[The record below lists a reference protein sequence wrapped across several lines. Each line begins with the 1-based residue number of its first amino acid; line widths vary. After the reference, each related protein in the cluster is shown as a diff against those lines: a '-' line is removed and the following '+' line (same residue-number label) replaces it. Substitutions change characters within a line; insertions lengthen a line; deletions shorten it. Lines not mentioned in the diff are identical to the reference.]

1 MGCVFFI
8 RNPFIAKRIDMQ
20 VNDNSSHGLIKSST
34 FLFTLILI
42 CFFISGFT
50 GLIYEILWTRL
61 IVKVIGSAP
70 FSVSIVL
77 TVFMGGLGLGS
88 YLAGKRID
96 RIKNPLTLVRI
107 YGVLELIIAAYGLVF
122 PLLLIVFKPVF
133 SLLYNQLFSYFW
145 LYNLITFIGCCIL
158 LIIPVTCMGATLPV
172 LCRFFVTRIDS
183 VGTHIGRL
191 YGLNTIGAAF
201 GSLICG
207 FWLIQVLNV
216 HGTLILAVC
225 LNSFIGMVCLLV
237 SREKMLSGS
246 TGNAGVTRD
255 IPSSGRERTISIAP
269 EDRKIIFLALL
280 IFAVS
285 GFSAMAYEVIWIKLL
300 GIIIGPTTYSF
311 TIVLVTFISCLA
323 LGSLFFGRLADR
335 VKNTM
340 HLLLYTQVFAAI
352 AALYFSQIMGESQV
366 FFSKLIFHYKDS
378 FTVLQI
384 VKASVLF
391 AFMFIPTFFLGATF
405 PLVGKICTKSLENT
419 GWSIGSAYAVN
430 TVGAVLGSFSAGF
443 VLVPLLGKENSIRL
457 VSGIQLMIPLV
468 AALLVFT
475 GKMEKRKRLIPLIV
489 SIFIGLFLLTVYPS
503 WDRKM
508 LSTGKYHRAVDLG
521 GREFGWLESLF
532 SGMEIVSS
540 EEKRELVYFGD
551 GIGGFTTVMLS
562 EPDILGD
569 RIYSLYNSGKADASS
584 SQKDMYTQLLLAHFP
599 MLFHEDPKTVLVLGL
614 ASGITSGEV
623 LHYPVDR
630 LDTIE
635 INQQVV
641 EASNFFIPWNNNLL
655 QNPKSNLIIQDGRA
669 HLELTNQTYDV
680 IISEPSNPW
689 MAGLASLFTHE
700 FMTLARNRLNEN
712 GIYVQW
718 LHSYQMDW
726 PTFALIGRTFSEV
739 FPKSLIV
746 TTDPLN
752 IGPDFLLVGFK
763 GEYRLKPE
771 IAEKN
776 LSYAVKSTNMT
787 FLDSTLFYRQILN
800 ENLSVLFENGP
811 INTDNEPVLEFS
823 APKLLHYLDST
834 DEIAGMIRERRS
846 LRDKTME
853 ILSESLP
860 DTEKQID
867 YLAYLLSF
875 GKTFPKMDSI
885 PNVSAVQKKRMERH
899 LIDYCRKTPLQDF
912 SFIADPGIRKAC
924 VLAHIEV
931 AEKSTYE
938 DKAAVYYYMG
948 YHCLRN
954 NLKDEGIHYFQ
965 ETIKLDPDNA
975 SAHFN
980 LGYLLFH
987 QRSFLLAADHFRK
1000 ALKIRPEDDQTK
1012 QFLKDAEAII
1022 HKIDASIQQFEKA
1035 AEQNPDNHLICFTLA
1050 DLNQKK
1056 GDFQQAIIWNEKALS
1071 IKPDFIHAIN
1081 KLAFLHS
1088 MQKEYDKSI
1097 EYFKRMIPLRPF
1109 QSSIY
1114 YNIACLYSKQNR
1126 IEESIHWLQQAVENG
1141 YHDWEQIRTDE
1152 DLSAIR
1158 NTDLFF
1164 QLEAKYSG

>member
-1 MGCVFFI
+1 
-8 RNPFIAKRIDMQ
+8 MQ
-20 VNDNSSHGLIKSST
+20 VTDNSSQGLRKPST

-50 GLIYEILWTRL
+50 GLVYEILWTRM

-77 TVFMGGLGLGS
+77 TVFMGGLGWGS

-96 RIKNPLTLVRI
+96 RVKNPLTLVRI
-107 YGVLELIIAAYGLVF
+107 YGVLELIIAAYGLIF

-133 SLLYNQLFSYFW
+133 SILYSRLFSYFW
-145 LYNLITFIGCCIL
+145 VYNLITFVGCCIL

-172 LCRFFVTRIDS
+172 LCRFFVTRIDA

-207 FWLIQVLNV
+207 FWLIQYLNV
-216 HGTLILAVC
+216 QGTLILAVC
-225 LNSFIGMVCLLV
+225 LNSLIGMICLIV
-237 SREKMLSGS
+237 SRKTGDTGVEMKIPVSAPEEKD
-246 TGNAGVTRD
+246 R
-255 IPSSGRERTISIAP
+255 IAPLDP
-269 EDRKIIFLALL
+269 EDRNMVIFALL

-300 GIIIGPTTYSF
+300 GLIIGPTTYSF

-340 HLLLYTQVFAAI
+340 HLLLYTQVVAAI
-352 AALYFSQIMGESQV
+352 AALYFSQLMGESQV

-378 FTVLQI
+378 FTILQI

-430 TVGAVLGSFSAGF
+430 TVGAVLGSFCAGF
-443 VLVPLLGKENSIRL
+443 VLIPLFGKENSIRL
-457 VSGIQLMIPLV
+457 VSGIQLLIPLV
-468 AALLVFT
+468 VALLIFM
-475 GKMEKRKRLIPLIV
+475 GKKEHQKRLIPLV
-489 SIFIGLFLLTVYPS
+489 MTIFIGLFLLTVYPS

-562 EPDILGD
+562 DLDIFGE

-599 MLFHEDPKTVLVLGL
+599 MLFHENPKMVLVLGL

-623 LHYPVDR
+623 MHYPVDR

-776 LSYAVKSTNMT
+776 LPYAEKSTNMT
-787 FLDSTLFYRQILN
+787 LLDSTLFFRQILN
-800 ENLSVLFENGP
+800 ENLSDLFENGP

-846 LRDKTME
+846 LRDETME

-860 DTEKQID
+860 DTDRQID

-875 GKTFPKMDSI
+875 GKIFPGMDAI
-885 PNVSAVQKKRMERH
+885 PDISDVQKKRMEKH
-899 LIDYCRKTPLQDF
+899 FIDYCRKTPLQDF

-924 VLAHIEV
+924 VLAHLEV
-931 AEKSTYE
+931 AEKSTYK

-954 NLKDEGIHYFQ
+954 DLKDEGIRYFQ

-987 QRSFLLAADHFRK
+987 QKHFFLAADSFRN

-1012 QFLKDAEAII
+1012 EFLKNAEAII
-1022 HKIDASIQQFEKA
+1022 HKIDASIQQLEKA
-1035 AEQNPDNHLICFTLA
+1035 AEQNPYNHLICFSLA

-1056 GDFQQAIIWNEKALS
+1056 GDFQQAIIWSEKALS
-1071 IKPDFIHAIN
+1071 IKPDFINAIN
-1081 KLAFLHS
+1081 KLAFLYS
-1088 MQKEYDKSI
+1088 MEKEYDKSI
-1097 EYFKRMIPLRPF
+1097 EYFKRMIVLRPF

-1126 IEESIHWLQQAVENG
+1126 VEESIDWLKHAIDNG
-1141 YHDWEQIRTDE
+1141 YNDWERIRTDD
-1152 DLSAIR
+1152 DLSNIR
-1158 NTDLFF
+1158 NTDRFF
-1164 QLEAKYSG
+1164 QLESNQGRNNETAIIQ